1 MIGLLQIWALLT
13 RSQCKVSDTQ
23 VTIKACGPLV
33 VQNFLLFHVCR
44 FDEYRVVCSL
54 HHGSQQ
60 IGEDVV
66 SHTTGSQKD
75 LCDWLNWDQWSV
87 DMNERCLFQARS
99 IMPDLQAFKSIYIAY
114 CYMAEGRGG
123 SFTSHSILCKIVKWC
138 LIMADLFS
146 YEVETSANANHFC
159 QSTVKIAQSFL
170 LYYRFVNECLS
181 KYFELFNSSSSCLL
195 WTWTDISS

>member
-1 MIGLLQIWALLT
+1 MIVLRST
-13 RSQCKVSDTQ
+13 R
-23 VTIKACGPLV
+23 VTV
-33 VQNFLLFHVCR
+33 FVQNFLLFHVCR

-123 SFTSHSILCKIVKWC
+123 GLLHPIL
-138 LIMADLFS
+138 
-146 YEVETSANANHFC
+146 FC
-159 QSTVKIAQSFL
+159 VRL
-170 LYYRFVNECLS
+170 LNDV
-181 KYFELFNSSSSCLL
+181 
-195 WTWTDISS
+195 

>member
-1 MIGLLQIWALLT
+1 MIVLRST
-13 RSQCKVSDTQ
+13 R
-23 VTIKACGPLV
+23 VTV
-33 VQNFLLFHVCR
+33 FVQNFLLFHVCR

-114 CYMAEGRGG
+114 CYMAEGREGVFYIPFY
-123 SFTSHSILCKIVKWC
+123 SV
-138 LIMADLFS
+138 
-146 YEVETSANANHFC
+146 
-159 QSTVKIAQSFL
+159 
-170 LYYRFVNECLS
+170 
-181 KYFELFNSSSSCLL
+181 
-195 WTWTDISS
+195 